1 MRDTT
6 LVCLRTDKQA
16 LASLTGE
23 AVKLSNL
30 FKGVA
35 RISVH
40 FMSIHTHSIMG
51 EGEAIGIVPRF
62 AQELFDRVEGMSDD
76 EVTAEAVG

>member
-1 MRDTT
+1 
-6 LVCLRTDKQA
+6 
-16 LASLTGE
+16 
-23 AVKLSNL
+23 
-30 FKGVA
+30 
-35 RISVH
+35 
-40 FMSIHTHSIMG
+40 MG